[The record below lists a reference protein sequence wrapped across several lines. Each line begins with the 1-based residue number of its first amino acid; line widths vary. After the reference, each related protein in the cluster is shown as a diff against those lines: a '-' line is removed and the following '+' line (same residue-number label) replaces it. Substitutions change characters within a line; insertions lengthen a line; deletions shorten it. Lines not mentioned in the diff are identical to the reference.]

1 MEVFD
6 KYQLPLLLF
15 NIIFEVLDQTE
26 RKDLEVLKEEIRLSV
41 DKINYN

>member
-6 KYQLPLLLF
+6 KYELPLLLF
-15 NIIFEVLDQTE
+15 TIIFEVLDQTE
-26 RKDLEVLKEEIRLSV
+26 RKDLEVLKEETRLFV